1 MPTNYIELFNY
12 FVPRCECDTGDWF
25 GPNEG
30 NSPMPGDTLER
41 LAETGATSDRYKF
54 RFRSE
59 TGGVYLI
66 HHELM
71 FTILNRQTYPM
82 ARGVFLATLARV
94 DGGKTAY
101 NINQYDL
108 NYYAAFSLVSDGTLR
123 MLTTEI
129 VHVPPGKE
137 VLISQ
142 AGAIGSFV
150 APPDFGPDGWVTPVF
165 LNGIT
170 LNISRLNS

>member
-1 MPTNYIELFNY
+1 
-12 FVPRCECDTGDWF
+12 
-25 GPNEG
+25 
-30 NSPMPGDTLER
+30 MPGDTLER
-41 LAETGATSDRYKF
+41 LAETGVTSDRYKF

-71 FTILNRQTYPM
+71 FTIPNRHIYQL

-108 NYYAAFSLVSDGTLR
+108 NYYATFRYVPDGTLR

-129 VHVPPGKE
+129 VHVPPGKG

-142 AGAIGSFV
+142 AAALGSFV
-150 APPDFGPDGWVTPVF
+150 PPPDFGDDNWITPVL